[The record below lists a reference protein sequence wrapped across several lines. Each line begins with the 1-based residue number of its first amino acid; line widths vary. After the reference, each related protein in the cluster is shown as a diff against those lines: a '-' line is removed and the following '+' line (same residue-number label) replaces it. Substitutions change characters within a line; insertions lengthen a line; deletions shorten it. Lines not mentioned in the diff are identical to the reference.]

1 MKIPAFPSALA
12 LSLALLSLP
21 AAALKVADVD
31 VSPTAKVAGQTL
43 QLNGA
48 GLRTRLVFKVY
59 VAGLYMLKKAE
70 SPEAVYNGDGPK
82 RLHVH
87 MLRDINA
94 DQLGRLF
101 TSGMQDNASKTE
113 FSKSIPGMLRMSQI
127 FSDRK
132 QLKAGD
138 TFSVDWIPGK
148 GTFILVN
155 GEAVGE
161 PIVEP
166 EFFRSLMSIWLG
178 KRPADDGLKAALLG
192 RQPEPQAA
200 MAAPTGN

>member
-1 MKIPAFPSALA
+1 MKLYRYPSALA

-21 AAALKVADVD
+21 AAAVKVADVE
-31 VSPTAKVAGQTL
+31 VAPTAKVAGQAL

-59 VAGLYMLKKAE
+59 VAGLYLADKAE
-70 SPEAVYNGDGPK
+70 TPEAVYNGSGPK
-82 RLHVH
+82 RMHVH

-127 FSDRK
+127 FSERK
-132 QLKAGD
+132 QLKAGES
-138 TFSVDWIPGK
+138 FSVDWIPGK

-155 GEAVGE
+155 GETIGE

-178 KRPADDGLKAALLG
+178 KHPADDSLKAALLG
-192 RQPEPQAA
+192 RKPEPLTTPT
-200 MAAPTGN
+200 PTGN